1 MMKSINNTDRGVRK
15 MSVSIH
21 INGKT
26 LGDFEPGIVK
36 HQLRDSES
44 SGRVAKYTKSDIR
57 PEDTKFN
64 HNYFDEIGTNYNE
77 ILNMGTTF
85 ETKTSMINAKRKKEG
100 KRRIRSNTNLIGFGT
115 IQLSDESL
123 VQMGWKVDGD
133 FNSGKYSKLPAGDQS
148 QEVLDR
154 VRETYDKL
162 VQSTLDQPEVFGHV
176 YSASL
181 HMDEGTPHVDL
192 MTDMIKPQ
200 DIKGGGFRSFARIDG
215 VPGTGLKLMQDKIV
229 EGAHF
234 DKAEQDKYDLYRGE
248 SDSDKKQ
255 RVKNNK
261 ARTRV
266 LDVREKELDTREEN
280 LRASENALESQKS
293 TFKAQQS
300 NFNTLV
306 DNRAEEKAN
315 TKVQAYKDKLDNQYQ
330 QDVNSA
336 VNDRTMQLGATTS
349 MAVAAKKS
357 AEKAKEDAEK
367 AQKEAEAERD
377 EMQATATNAMNLAG
391 RLFERMN
398 AFKDY
403 MTDIFNKFK
412 ELPVDSQQ
420 RVKDTVEKDEV
431 QNFTKGEESLDT
443 AIDTTKQDWGDD
455 ENIPNYE
462 EPDDL
467 NGIDYHLD
475 DLDDFKKQYKL

>member
-1 MMKSINNTDRGVRK
+1 

-21 INGKT
+21 IDGKT
-26 LGDFEPGIVK
+26 LGDFKPGIVK

-64 HNYFDEIGTNYNE
+64 HNYFDEVGKDYNE

-100 KRRIRSNTNLIGFGT
+100 MRRIRSNTNLIGFGT

-133 FNSGKYSKLPAGDQS
+133 FNSGDYSKLPSGDQP

-154 VRETYDKL
+154 VRETYGKL
-162 VQSTLDQPEVFGHV
+162 VQSTLDQPEVFGRV

-192 MTDMIKPQ
+192 MTDMINPQ
-200 DIKGGGFRSFARIDG
+200 DVKGGGFRSFARIDD
-215 VPGTGLKLMQDKIV
+215 VPGSGLSRMQDKIV

-280 LRASENALESQKS
+280 LKASEHDLESQKS

-306 DNRAEEKAN
+306 DNKAEEKAN
-315 TKVQAYKDKLDNQYQ
+315 VKAQAYKDKLDNQYQ

-349 MAVAAKKS
+349 NAVIAKKT
-357 AEKAKEDAEK
+357 AEKAQEDAEK
-367 AQKEAEAERD
+367 AQKSAEDERD
-377 EMQATATNAMNLAG
+377 AMKETSEKAINLAA
-391 RLFERMN
+391 RMFERMS
-398 AFKDY
+398 AFKNY
-403 MTDIFNKFK
+403 MTDIFNKIK
-412 ELPVDSQQ
+412 EMPVESQE

-431 QNFTKGEESLDT
+431 QNFAEDEEHLDT
-443 AIDTTKQDWGDD
+443 AIDTTQQDWGED
-455 ENIPNYE
+455 ENIPDYK

-467 NGIDYHLD
+467 DGIDYHLD
-475 DLDDFKKQYKL
+475 DLEEIKKQYKL

>member
-1 MMKSINNTDRGVRK
+1 

-44 SGRVAKYTKSDIR
+44 SERVSKYTDSEIR

-77 ILNMGTTF
+77 ILNMGKTF
-85 ETKTSMINAKRKKEG
+85 EAKTSMINAKRKKEG
-100 KRRIRSNTNLIGFGT
+100 KRRIRSNSNLIGFGT

-200 DIKGGGFRSFARIDG
+200 DIKGGGFRSFARIDD
-215 VPGTGLKLMQDKIV
+215 VPGSGLSRMQDKIV

-234 DKAEQDKYDLYRGE
+234 DKVEQDKYDLYRGE

-280 LRASENALESQKS
+280 LRASEYALESQKS

-306 DNRAEEKAN
+306 DNKAEEKAN
-315 TKVQAYKDKLDNQYQ
+315 AKAQAYRDKLDNQYQ

-336 VNDRTMQLGATTS
+336 VNDRTMELGATTS
-349 MAVAAKKS
+349 MAVVAKKN
-357 AEKAKEDAEK
+357 AEK
-367 AQKEAEAERD
+367 AQEKAKDERD
-377 EMQATATNAMNLAG
+377 AMKETSEKAINLAA
-391 RLFERMN
+391 RMFERMS

-403 MTDIFNKFK
+403 MTDIFNKIK
-412 ELPVDSQQ
+412 EMPVESQE
-420 RVKDTVEKDEV
+420 RVKDTVEKEEV
-431 QNFTKGEESLDT
+431 QNFDKSEEHLDT
-443 AIDTTKQDWGDD
+443 AIDTTQQDWGDD
-455 ENIPNYE
+455 ENIPDYE

-467 NGIDYHLD
+467 DGIDYHLD
-475 DLDDFKKQYKL
+475 DLEEIKKQYKL